1 MKSSEIR
8 SKSIEEIEELLDEA
22 REEYFKLRFQF
33 SSGQLTDTSQ
43 LKVARKKVAR
53 IATILNESETAV
65 PEGEELL

>member
-8 SKSIEEIEELLDEA
+8 SKSIEEIGVLLDEA

-53 IATILNESETAV
+53 IATILNESETVV
-65 PEGEELL
+65 PEGEE